1 VIGQDQVY
9 RVLNGNSGAFI
20 DGVIPQSHAGSVSMD
35 HEDLFECGVLWRNT
49 ADSEAG
55 WELIR
60 GLQSF
65 DPGLRSVAKVLLVE
79 NGRRSMQLLEDAL
92 AAGSLSPYIAGQ
104 CMAEILREQIR
115 QGTRSTTTWPPIDVS
130 EC

>member
-1 VIGQDQVY
+1 
-9 RVLNGNSGAFI
+9 
-20 DGVIPQSHAGSVSMD
+20 MD
-35 HEDLFECGVLWRNT
+35 HEDLFECGVLWRST

-60 GLQSF
+60 GLQSV

-79 NGRRSMQLLEDAL
+79 NGQRSMQLLEDAL
-92 AAGSLSPYIAGQ
+92 AAGSLSPCIAVQ
-104 CMAEILREQIR
+104 CIAEILREQIR
-115 QGTRSTTTWPPIDVS
+115 QECRQTTTWTPIDVS